1 MGGIMKRKIS
11 FSLVLFAVLA
21 LLVSRTLSKP
31 ASDEEMLRTLET
43 EWTKH
48 INNTEA
54 DVAFQR
60 SILAS
65 HFTGIDVFGNIHD
78 QTPADMEKMGAAS
91 KAANPDAKASVEIK
105 DLKVRI
111 YGDTATVTYAGTYTA
126 SGMKDSNM
134 NVTAAPFSSIDVWQ
148 KQSGKWRVIAAAN
161 VSTQPIPAEA
171 YKAAGTN

>member
-1 MGGIMKRKIS
+1 MKRKIS
-11 FSLVLFAVLA
+11 FSLVLFVVVG
-21 LLVSRTLSKP
+21 LLVSRSFSKP
-31 ASDEEMLRTLET
+31 ASDEETLRTLET

-54 DVAFQR
+54 DIAFQR

-65 HFTGIDVFGNIHD
+65 HFTGIDVFRNIHD

-111 YGDTATVTYAGTYTA
+111 SGDTATVTYAGTYTA

-134 NVTAAPFSSIDVWQ
+134 NVSAAPFSSIDVWQ
-148 KQSGKWRVIAAAN
+148 KQSGKWRVIAGAN

>member
-1 MGGIMKRKIS
+1 MKRKTS

-21 LLVSRTLSKP
+21 LLVSRGFSKP
-31 ASDEEMLRTLET
+31 ASDEEILRNLEI

-48 INNTEA
+48 INNTDA

-111 YGDTATVTYAGTYTA
+111 SGDTA
-126 SGMKDSNM
+126 
-134 NVTAAPFSSIDVWQ
+134 
-148 KQSGKWRVIAAAN
+148 
-161 VSTQPIPAEA
+161 
-171 YKAAGTN
+171 

>member
-1 MGGIMKRKIS
+1 MKRKIS
-11 FSLVLFAVLA
+11 FSLILFVVVG
-21 LLVSRTLSKP
+21 LLVSRSFSKA
-31 ASDEEMLRTLET
+31 ASDEETLRTLET

-91 KAANPDAKASVEIK
+91 KAANPDAKFSVEIK
-105 DLKVRI
+105 DMKVRI
-111 YGDTATVTYAGTYTA
+111 SGDTAKIGRAHV
-126 SGMKDSNM
+126 
-134 NVTAAPFSSIDVWQ
+134 
-148 KQSGKWRVIAAAN
+148 
-161 VSTQPIPAEA
+161 
-171 YKAAGTN
+171 

>member
-1 MGGIMKRKIS
+1 MKQKLS
-11 FSLVLFAVLA
+11 FSLLLLAVLA
-21 LLVSRTLSKP
+21 FLVSRSFSKP
-31 ASDEEMLRTLET
+31 ASDEETLRTLET

-54 DVAFQR
+54 DVAFQK
-60 SILAS
+60 SIVATHS
-65 HFTGIDVFGNIHD
+65 TIVDVFGNIHD
-78 QTPADMEKMGAAS
+78 QTPVDLEKMAAES

-105 DLKVRI
+105 DMKVHI
-111 YGDTATVTYAGTYTA
+111 YGDTATVTYAGNFTS

-148 KQSGKWRVIAAAN
+148 KQSGKWKFIAGAN

-171 YKAAGTN
+171 YKASGRN